1 MNAASIRKLAKT
13 DMKAARNM
21 LADLALELLA
31 QEPPVMHHYCD
42 IASTLRVAL
51 GIRAEERFAAA
62 FFDSQMRY
70 LGFRVYDGGS
80 KTRTTLYMRSLARDA
95 LHLDATMLVLAH
107 NHPSGNPQE
116 SFMDRELTRRV
127 KDCLVCLEVE
137 LLDHLIL
144 LPNGQYSSFKDRGM
158 L

>member
-1 MNAASIRKLAKT
+1 MNATNIRKLAKT
-13 DMKAARNM
+13 NMKAARDM

-31 QEPPVMHHYCD
+31 QEPPVMEHYCD

-80 KTRTTLYMRSLARDA
+80 RTRTVLYMRALARDA

-116 SFMDRELTRRV
+116 SMMDRELTRRV

-137 LLDHLIL
+137 LRDHLIL